1 MLFSETERRP
11 SFTLLLDRAMR
22 LLAQRDHSAYELSQK
37 IRLSL
42 KRSEQRNGEE
52 IPLDEDALE
61 QVINHCQQNGWL
73 DDQRFA
79 ERFIVSRSRNGYGP
93 QRIQQDL
100 QQKGLEREVIR
111 QALAE
116 AGIDWPLQAAEVVT
130 KKYGENGPA
139 DIKEKAK
146 AQRFLHSR
154 GFMLADIRTVLAN
167 FDH

>member
-42 KRSEQRNGEE
+42 KRSEQRNGEA
-52 IPLDEDALE
+52 IPLDEDALQ
-61 QVINHCQQNGWL
+61 QVISHCQQNGWL

-100 QQKGLEREVIR
+100 QQKGLEREDIH

-116 AGIDWPLQAAEVVT
+116 AEIDWTQQAAEVVS
-130 KKYGENGPA
+130 KKFGENGPA

-154 GFMLADIRTVLAN
+154 GFLLTDIRTVLAN